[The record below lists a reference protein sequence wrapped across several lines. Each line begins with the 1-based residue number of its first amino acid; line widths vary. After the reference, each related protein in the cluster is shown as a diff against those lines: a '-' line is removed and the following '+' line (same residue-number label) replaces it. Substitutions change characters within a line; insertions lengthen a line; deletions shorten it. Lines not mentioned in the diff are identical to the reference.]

1 MVKLFDV
8 DQSVEMK
15 NYDYLRV
22 VPRLNVRKMN
32 FRLDQKDF
40 ESTRQIRY
48 YLNKLVNKLK
58 TINRT
63 DKPFVNTFHSRVLN
77 REENSVTL
85 KIYELSATFY
95 DKKDKVIYEYCP
107 AMTIMDNLLYDWEFF
122 KGSPIAKS
130 NVVIS
135 NEDSKTMVLR
145 DYTVY
150 NTTPNDIIKKEEF
163 TTRAFRLVGSNVAS
177 VNGIKYLSKN
187 FEIANLGL
195 PNKKFERSTILTLK
209 LELKEEHFDMKKNIL
224 ELHKR
229 ALSALLYML
238 DKYKFD
244 MFHDLAYINTEM
256 GLISPTLLVHLV
268 KLEDNIGNI
277 EDIQIDRFIS
287 NILND
292 ASSSSLEFTVCK
304 LLIDQE
310 VDIFVSE
317 YSENLKNKRVY
328 ELALRSYNEDEKCY
342 VVVKNDNFIYP
353 NPENTFDLID
363 RDAYIKKVVES
374 SVTGLDDYI
383 EFFAIEEVKPAEE
396 CCEEEC
402 CECKEFE
409 EE

>member
-1 MVKLFDV
+1 
-8 DQSVEMK
+8 MK

-48 YLNKLVNKLK
+48 YLNRLVNKLR
-58 TINRT
+58 TINRM
-63 DKPFVNTFHSRVLN
+63 DKPFVNTFHSHVLS
-77 REENSVTL
+77 REENSITL

-95 DKKDKVIYEYCP
+95 DRDDKVIYEYCP
-107 AMTIMDNLLYDWEFF
+107 ATIIMDNLMYDWEFF

-130 NVVIS
+130 NVAIS
-135 NEDSKTMVLR
+135 NEDSKTMVLG
-145 DYTVY
+145 DYVRY
-150 NTTPNDIIKKEEF
+150 NTTPHNVIKEENF
-163 TTRAFRLVGSNVAS
+163 TTRAYRLVGSNVAT

-195 PNKKFERSTILTLK
+195 PDKKFERSTILTLK
-209 LELKEEHFDMKKNIL
+209 LELKEEHFDMKKTVL

-244 MFHDLAYINTEM
+244 MFHDLAFINTEI
-256 GLISPTLLVHLV
+256 GLVSPTLLVHLV
-268 KLEDNIGNI
+268 KLEENIANN
-277 EDIQIDRFIS
+277 ENMQIDRFIS

-292 ASSSSLEFTVCK
+292 ASSSSLKFTVCK

-310 VDIFVSE
+310 VDMFVSE
-317 YSENLKNKRVY
+317 YSENLKTKRVY
-328 ELALRSYNEDEKCY
+328 ELALRSYDEDEKCY

-383 EFFAIEEVKPAEE
+383 EFFAVEEVKQA
-396 CCEEEC
+396 EEC

>member
-1 MVKLFDV
+1 MVKLLDV
-8 DQSVEMK
+8 EQSVEMK

-48 YLNKLVNKLK
+48 YLNKLVNKLR

-63 DKPFVNTFHSRVLN
+63 DKPFVNTFHSHVLN

-95 DKKDKVIYEYCP
+95 DRDDKVIYEYCP
-107 AMTIMDNLLYDWEFF
+107 ATIIMDDLMYDWEFY

-130 NVVIS
+130 NVAIS
-135 NEDSKTMVLR
+135 NEDSKTMVLG
-145 DYTVY
+145 DYIRY
-150 NTTPNDIIKKEEF
+150 NTTPHVVIKEEEF
-163 TTRAFRLVGSNVAS
+163 TTRAYRLIGSNVAS
-177 VNGIKYLSKN
+177 INGIKYLSKN

-195 PNKKFERSTILTLK
+195 PDKKFERSTILTLK
-209 LELKEEHFDMKKNIL
+209 LELKKERFDMKKTIL
-224 ELHKR
+224 KLHKD
-229 ALSALLYML
+229 ALGNLMYML
-238 DKYKFD
+238 DQYKFD
-244 MFHDLAYINTEM
+244 IFHDLVYINTEM
-256 GLISPTLLVHLV
+256 GISEPILLVHLV
-268 KLEDNIGNI
+268 KLEENIANI

-292 ASSSSLEFTVCK
+292 ASSSSFTVRK
-304 LLIDQE
+304 FLYDQE

-317 YSENLKNKRVY
+317 DSETLKNKKVY
-328 ELALRSYNEDEKCY
+328 ELSMYPSGEYCVEHSDDLM
-342 VVVKNDNFIYP
+342 YP

-374 SVTGLDDYI
+374 SVTGIDDYI
-383 EFFAIEEVKPAEE
+383 EFFAVKEENQA
-396 CCEEEC
+396 EEC

-409 EE
+409 D

>member
-48 YLNKLVNKLK
+48 YLNKLVNKLR

-63 DKPFVNTFHSRVLN
+63 DKPFRNTLHSHVLN

-95 DKKDKVIYEYCP
+95 DRDDKVIYEYCP
-107 AMTIMDNLLYDWEFF
+107 ATIIMDNLMYDWEFY

-130 NVVIS
+130 NVSIS

-145 DYTVY
+145 DYVRY
-150 NTTPNDIIKKEEF
+150 NTTPHAIIKDEEF
-163 TTRAFRLVGSNVAS
+163 TTRVFKLIGSNVAS
-177 VNGIKYLSKN
+177 TNGIKYLSKN

-195 PNKKFERSTILTLK
+195 SDKKFERSTILTLK
-209 LELKEEHFDMKKNIL
+209 LELKEEHFDMKKSIL

-256 GLISPTLLVHLV
+256 GMSSPTLLVHLV

-277 EDIQIDRFIS
+277 EDYQIDRFIS

-292 ASSSSLEFTVCK
+292 ASSSTLEFTVRK
-304 LLIDQE
+304 LLFDQE

-317 YSENLKNKRVY
+317 DSDNLKNKKVY
-328 ELALRSYNEDEKCY
+328 ELSLDQNGEYCVENNSKLM
-342 VVVKNDNFIYP
+342 YP

-383 EFFAIEEVKPAEE
+383 EFFAVEEENQA
-396 CCEEEC
+396 EEC

>member
-48 YLNKLVNKLK
+48 YLNKLVNKLR

-63 DKPFVNTFHSRVLN
+63 DKPFRNTLHSRVLN

-95 DKKDKVIYEYCP
+95 DRDDKVIYEYCP
-107 AMTIMDNLLYDWEFF
+107 GMNIMDNLMYDWEFY

-130 NVVIS
+130 NVAIS
-135 NEDSKTMVLR
+135 NEDSKTMVLG
-145 DYTVY
+145 DYVRY
-150 NTTPNDIIKKEEF
+150 NTTPDAVIKEENF
-163 TTRAFRLVGSNVAS
+163 TTRVYRLIGSNVAS
-177 VNGIKYLSKN
+177 INGIKYLSKN

-195 PNKKFERSTILTLK
+195 PDKKFERSTILTLK
-209 LELKEEHFDMKKNIL
+209 LELKEEHFDMKKTIL

-256 GLISPTLLVHLV
+256 GMSSPTLLVHLV

-277 EDIQIDRFIS
+277 EDYQIDRFIS

-292 ASSSSLEFTVCK
+292 ASSSTLEFTIRK
-304 LLIDQE
+304 LLFDQE

-317 YSENLKNKRVY
+317 DSDNLKNKKVY
-328 ELALRSYNEDEKCY
+328 ELALDQNGEYCVENSDKLM
-342 VVVKNDNFIYP
+342 YP

-383 EFFAIEEVKPAEE
+383 EFFAVKEEKQAEE
-396 CCEEEC
+396 CCEW
-402 CECKEFE
+402 KEFVE
-409 EE
+409 D

>member
-8 DQSVEMK
+8 EQSVEMK

-48 YLNKLVNKLK
+48 YLNKLVNKLR
-58 TINRT
+58 TINKM
-63 DKPFVNTFHSRVLN
+63 DKPFVNTFHSRVLS

-95 DKKDKVIYEYCP
+95 DRNDKVIYEYCP
-107 AMTIMDNLLYDWEFF
+107 AMVVLDDLMYGWDFY

-130 NVVIS
+130 NVAIS
-135 NEDSKTMVLR
+135 NEDSKTMVLG
-145 DYTVY
+145 DYIRY
-150 NTTPNDIIKKEEF
+150 NTTPHTIIKEENF
-163 TTRAFRLVGSNVAS
+163 TTRAFKLIGSNVAT

-195 PNKKFERSTILTLK
+195 PDKKFERSTVLTLK
-209 LELKEEHFDMKKNIL
+209 LELKEEHFDMKKNIF
-224 ELHKR
+224 ELHKK
-229 ALSALLYML
+229 ALKSLLYML
-238 DKYKFD
+238 DKYRFD
-244 MFHDLAYINTEM
+244 ISHDLTYINTEI

-268 KLEDNIGNI
+268 KLEENIANS
-277 EDIQIDRFIS
+277 EDMQIDRFIS

-310 VDIFVSE
+310 VDMFVSE

-328 ELALRSYNEDEKCY
+328 ELALRSNDEDEKCY

-383 EFFAIEEVKPAEE
+383 EFFAIEEENQA
-396 CCEEEC
+396 EEC

-409 EE
+409 D

>member
-22 VPRLNVRKMN
+22 VPRLNVRRMN
-32 FRLDQKDF
+32 FRLDKKDF
-40 ESTRQIRY
+40 ESARQIRY
-48 YLNKLVNKLK
+48 YLNRLVNKLK

-63 DKPFVNTFHSRVLN
+63 DKPFVDTFHSYVLN

-95 DKKDKVIYEYCP
+95 DRNDKVIYEYCP
-107 AMTIMDNLLYDWEFF
+107 GMNIMDNLLYDWDFY

-130 NVVIS
+130 NVAIS

-145 DYTVY
+145 DYVGY
-150 NTTPNDIIKKEEF
+150 NTTPNAIIKEEEF
-163 TTRAFRLVGSNVAS
+163 TTRAYRLIGSNVAS
-177 VNGIKYLSKN
+177 INGIKYLSKN

-195 PNKKFERSTILTLK
+195 SDKKFERSTILTLK
-209 LELKEEHFDMKKNIL
+209 LELKKEHFDMKKTIL

-256 GLISPTLLVHLV
+256 GMSSPTLLVHLV

-277 EDIQIDRFIS
+277 EDYQIDRFIS

-292 ASSSSLEFTVCK
+292 ASSSTLEFTVSK
-304 LLIDQE
+304 LLFDQE

-317 YSENLKNKRVY
+317 DSDNLKNKKVY
-328 ELALRSYNEDEKCY
+328 ELALDQNGEYCVENSDKLM
-342 VVVKNDNFIYP
+342 YP

-363 RDAYIKKVVES
+363 RDAYIKKVVGS

-383 EFFAIEEVKPAEE
+383 EFFAVKEVKQA
-396 CCEEEC
+396 EEC

>member
-1 MVKLFDV
+1 MVKLLDV
-8 DQSVEMK
+8 EQSVEMK

-22 VPRLNVRKMN
+22 IPRLNVRRIN

-48 YLNKLVNKLK
+48 YLNKLVNKLR
-58 TINRT
+58 TINKT

-95 DKKDKVIYEYCP
+95 DRDDKVIYEYCP
-107 AMTIMDNLLYDWEFF
+107 ATIIMDNLMYDWEFF

-130 NVVIS
+130 NVAIS

-145 DYTVY
+145 DYVVY
-150 NTTPNDIIKKEEF
+150 NTTPHAIIKEENF
-163 TTRAFRLVGSNVAS
+163 TTRAYRLVGSNVAT

-195 PNKKFERSTILTLK
+195 PDKKFERSTILTLK
-209 LELKEEHFDMKKNIL
+209 LELKKEHFDMKKSIL

-244 MFHDLAYINTEM
+244 MFHDLAYINTEIGM
-256 GLISPTLLVHLV
+256 SSPTLLVHLV

-277 EDIQIDRFIS
+277 EDYQIDRFIS

-292 ASSSSLEFTVCK
+292 ASSSTLEFTVRK
-304 LLIDQE
+304 LLFDQE

-317 YSENLKNKRVY
+317 DSDTLKNKKVY
-328 ELALRSYNEDEKCY
+328 ELSLDQNGEYCVENSDKLM
-342 VVVKNDNFIYP
+342 YP

-374 SVTGLDDYI
+374 SVTGIDDYI
-383 EFFAIEEVKPAEE
+383 EFFAVEEENQA
-396 CCEEEC
+396 EEC

>member
-48 YLNKLVNKLK
+48 YLNKLDNKLR

-63 DKPFVNTFHSRVLN
+63 YKPFVNTFHSHVLS

-85 KIYELSATFY
+85 KIYELSVTFY
-95 DKKDKVIYEYCP
+95 DRDDKVIYEYCP
-107 AMTIMDNLLYDWEFF
+107 GMNIMDNLMYDWEFF

-130 NVVIS
+130 NVAIS
-135 NEDSKTMVLR
+135 NEDSKTMVLA
-145 DYTVY
+145 DYFRN
-150 NTTPNDIIKKEEF
+150 NTTPHNVIKDENF
-163 TTRAFRLVGSNVAS
+163 TTRAYRLVGSNVAT

-195 PNKKFERSTILTLK
+195 PDKKFERSTILTLK
-209 LELKEEHFDMKKNIL
+209 LELKEKYFDMKKTIL

-256 GLISPTLLVHLV
+256 GMSSPTLLVHLV
-268 KLEDNIGNI
+268 KLEENIANS
-277 EDIQIDRFIS
+277 ENMQIDRFIS

-310 VDIFVSE
+310 VDMFVSE
-317 YSENLKNKRVY
+317 YSENLKTKRVY
-328 ELALRSYNEDEKCY
+328 ELALRSYDEDEKCY

-383 EFFAIEEVKPAEE
+383 EFFAVKEVKPTEE

-409 EE
+409 D

>member
-8 DQSVEMK
+8 DQSAEMK

-48 YLNKLVNKLK
+48 YLNKLVNKLR

-95 DKKDKVIYEYCP
+95 DRDDKVIYEYCP
-107 AMTIMDNLLYDWEFF
+107 GMNIMDNLMYDWEFY

-130 NVVIS
+130 NVAIS
-135 NEDSKTMVLR
+135 NEDSKTMILA
-145 DYTVY
+145 DYFRN
-150 NTTPNDIIKKEEF
+150 NTTPYNVIKDENF
-163 TTRAFRLVGSNVAS
+163 TTRAYRLVGSNVAT

-195 PNKKFERSTILTLK
+195 PDKKFERSTILTLK
-209 LELKEEHFDMKKNIL
+209 LELKEKHFDMKNTVL

-229 ALSALLYML
+229 ALKSLLYML
-238 DKYKFD
+238 DKYRFD
-244 MFHDLAYINTEM
+244 IFHDLAFINTEM
-256 GLISPTLLVHLV
+256 GLVTPTLLVHLV
-268 KLEDNIGNI
+268 KLEENIANS
-277 EDIQIDRFIS
+277 EDMQIDRFIS

-292 ASSSSLEFTVCK
+292 ISSSSLEFTVCK

-310 VDIFVSE
+310 VDMFVSE
-317 YSENLKNKRVY
+317 DSDNLKNKKVY
-328 ELALRSYNEDEKCY
+328 ELYLNQNGEYCVENSDKLM
-342 VVVKNDNFIYP
+342 YP

-363 RDAYIKKVVES
+363 RDVYIKKVVGS

-383 EFFAIEEVKPAEE
+383 EFFAVEEVKQA
-396 CCEEEC
+396 EEC

-409 EE
+409 D